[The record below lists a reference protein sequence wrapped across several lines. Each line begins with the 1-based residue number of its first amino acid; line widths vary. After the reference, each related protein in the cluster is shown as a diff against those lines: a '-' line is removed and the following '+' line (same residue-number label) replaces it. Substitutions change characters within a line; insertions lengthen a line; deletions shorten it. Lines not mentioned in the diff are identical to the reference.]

1 MNGFLV
7 PANAK
12 RGTLIFNIFRPF
24 DLIMFGTGMA
34 VTLLLLVLVDSN
46 NTIMILLSCLPV
58 GVTGQYLIIIMS
70 YVLYKVY
77 LDFSQKEEIIY
88 GEVGVFMKNS
98 ATTKNSSK
106 YTEDWLPIKSIANG
120 AIILDN
126 KQKVTGIKI
135 KPRNIF
141 ILDQGTQ
148 DNTIIALKNFYNTID
163 FEFWLISADR
173 PVDLNNYL
181 ARLQLLYN
189 QTPNPAVRKLIN
201 QDIDKA
207 NDFMNNNITDTEYY
221 ILFKDKNDDLIQKR
235 LRTLITG
242 LASAGL
248 EAKQVSNDDLRII
261 LDNFLNS
268 GMTTNFGTVI
278 A

>member
-1 MNGFLV
+1 
-7 PANAK
+7 
-12 RGTLIFNIFRPF
+12 
-24 DLIMFGTGMA
+24 
-34 VTLLLLVLVDSN
+34 
-46 NTIMILLSCLPV
+46 
-58 GVTGQYLIIIMS
+58 
-70 YVLYKVY
+70 
-77 LDFSQKEEIIY
+77 
-88 GEVGVFMKNS
+88 MKNS

-163 FEFWLISADR
+163 FESADR

>member
-1 MNGFLV
+1 M
-7 PANAK
+7 ANLEAK
-12 RGTLIFNIFRPF
+12 TK
-24 DLIMFGTGMA
+24 TK
-34 VTLLLLVLVDSN
+34 SN
-46 NTIMILLSCLPV
+46 
-58 GVTGQYLIIIMS
+58 
-70 YVLYKVY
+70 
-77 LDFSQKEEIIY
+77 
-88 GEVGVFMKNS
+88 
-98 ATTKNSSK
+98 SK
-106 YTEDWLPIKSIANG
+106 YTEDWIPIRNISNG
-120 AIILDN
+120 MIVLDN
-126 KQKVTGIKI
+126 KKKVTGVKI
-135 KPRNIF
+135 RPRIIF

-148 DNTIIALKNFYNTID
+148 DNVLIALKNFYNMID

-221 ILFKDKNDDLIQKR
+221 ILFKEKNDDLIQKR
-235 LRTLITG
+235 LRTLVTG
-242 LASAGL
+242 LANAGL
-248 EAKQVSNDDLRII
+248 EATQVSNDDLRII

-278 A
+278 S

>member
-1 MNGFLV
+1 M
-7 PANAK
+7 ANLEAK
-12 RGTLIFNIFRPF
+12 TK
-24 DLIMFGTGMA
+24 TK
-34 VTLLLLVLVDSN
+34 SN
-46 NTIMILLSCLPV
+46 
-58 GVTGQYLIIIMS
+58 
-70 YVLYKVY
+70 
-77 LDFSQKEEIIY
+77 
-88 GEVGVFMKNS
+88 
-98 ATTKNSSK
+98 SK
-106 YTEDWLPIKSIANG
+106 YTEDWIPIRNISNG
-120 AIILDN
+120 MIVLDN
-126 KQKVTGIKI
+126 KKKVTGVKI
-135 KPRNIF
+135 RPRNIF

-148 DNTIIALKNFYNTID
+148 DNVLIALKNFYNMID

-221 ILFKDKNDDLIQKR
+221 ILFKEKNDDLIHKR
-235 LRTLITG
+235 LRTLVTG
-242 LASAGL
+242 LANAGL
-248 EAKQVSNDDLRII
+248 EATQVSNDDLRII

-278 A
+278 S

>member
-1 MNGFLV
+1 
-7 PANAK
+7 
-12 RGTLIFNIFRPF
+12 
-24 DLIMFGTGMA
+24 
-34 VTLLLLVLVDSN
+34 
-46 NTIMILLSCLPV
+46 
-58 GVTGQYLIIIMS
+58 
-70 YVLYKVY
+70 
-77 LDFSQKEEIIY
+77 
-88 GEVGVFMKNS
+88 MKNS

-221 ILFKDKNDDLIQKR
+221 ILFKEKNDDLIQKK
-235 LRTLITG
+235 LRTLVTG
-242 LASAGL
+242 LANAGL
-248 EAKQVSNDDLRII
+248 EATQVSNDDLRII

-278 A
+278 S

>member
-1 MNGFLV
+1 M
-7 PANAK
+7 ANLEAK
-12 RGTLIFNIFRPF
+12 TK
-24 DLIMFGTGMA
+24 TK
-34 VTLLLLVLVDSN
+34 SN
-46 NTIMILLSCLPV
+46 
-58 GVTGQYLIIIMS
+58 
-70 YVLYKVY
+70 
-77 LDFSQKEEIIY
+77 
-88 GEVGVFMKNS
+88 
-98 ATTKNSSK
+98 SK
-106 YTEDWLPIKSIANG
+106 YTEDWIPIRNISNG
-120 AIILDN
+120 MIVLDN
-126 KQKVTGIKI
+126 KKKVTGVKI
-135 KPRNIF
+135 RPRNIF

-148 DNTIIALKNFYNTID
+148 DNVLIALKNFYNMID

-221 ILFKDKNDDLIQKR
+221 ILFKEKNDDLIQKK
-235 LRTLITG
+235 LRTLMTG
-242 LASAGL
+242 LANSGL
-248 EAKQVSNDDLRII
+248 EASQVSNDDLRII

-278 A
+278 S

>member
-1 MNGFLV
+1 
-7 PANAK
+7 
-12 RGTLIFNIFRPF
+12 
-24 DLIMFGTGMA
+24 
-34 VTLLLLVLVDSN
+34 
-46 NTIMILLSCLPV
+46 
-58 GVTGQYLIIIMS
+58 
-70 YVLYKVY
+70 
-77 LDFSQKEEIIY
+77 
-88 GEVGVFMKNS
+88 MKNS

-221 ILFKDKNDDLIQKR
+221 ILFKEKNDDLIQKR
-235 LRTLITG
+235 LRTLVTG
-242 LASAGL
+242 LANAGL
-248 EAKQVSNDDLRII
+248 EATQVSNDDLRII

>member
-1 MNGFLV
+1 M
-7 PANAK
+7 ANLEAK
-12 RGTLIFNIFRPF
+12 TK
-24 DLIMFGTGMA
+24 TK
-34 VTLLLLVLVDSN
+34 SN
-46 NTIMILLSCLPV
+46 
-58 GVTGQYLIIIMS
+58 
-70 YVLYKVY
+70 
-77 LDFSQKEEIIY
+77 
-88 GEVGVFMKNS
+88 
-98 ATTKNSSK
+98 SK
-106 YTEDWLPIKSIANG
+106 YTEDWIPIRNISNG
-120 AIILDN
+120 MIVLDN
-126 KQKVTGIKI
+126 KKKVTGVKI
-135 KPRNIF
+135 RPRNIF

-148 DNTIIALKNFYNTID
+148 YNVLIALKNFYNMID

-221 ILFKDKNDDLIQKR
+221 ILFKEKNDDLIQKR
-235 LRTLITG
+235 LRTLVTG
-242 LASAGL
+242 LANAGL
-248 EAKQVSNDDLRII
+248 EATQVSNDDLRII

-278 A
+278 S

>member
-1 MNGFLV
+1 
-7 PANAK
+7 
-12 RGTLIFNIFRPF
+12 
-24 DLIMFGTGMA
+24 
-34 VTLLLLVLVDSN
+34 
-46 NTIMILLSCLPV
+46 
-58 GVTGQYLIIIMS
+58 
-70 YVLYKVY
+70 
-77 LDFSQKEEIIY
+77 
-88 GEVGVFMKNS
+88 MKNS

-248 EAKQVSNDDLRII
+248 AAKQVSNDDLRII

>member
-1 MNGFLV
+1 M
-7 PANAK
+7 ANLQ
-12 RGTLIFNIFRPF
+12 T
-24 DLIMFGTGMA
+24 
-34 VTLLLLVLVDSN
+34 
-46 NTIMILLSCLPV
+46 
-58 GVTGQYLIIIMS
+58 
-70 YVLYKVY
+70 
-77 LDFSQKEEIIY
+77 
-88 GEVGVFMKNS
+88 
-98 ATTKNSSK
+98 TTKTKSNSK
-106 YTEDWLPIKSIANG
+106 YTEDWIPIRNISNG
-120 AIILDN
+120 MIVLDN
-126 KQKVTGIKI
+126 KKKVTGVKI
-135 KPRNIF
+135 RPRNIF

-148 DNTIIALKNFYNTID
+148 DNVLIALKNFYNTID

-221 ILFKDKNDDLIQKR
+221 ILFKEKNDDLIQKR
-235 LRTLITG
+235 LRTLVTG
-242 LASAGL
+242 LANAGL
-248 EAKQVSNDDLRII
+248 EATQVSNDDLRII

-278 A
+278 S

>member
-1 MNGFLV
+1 M
-7 PANAK
+7 ANLEAK
-12 RGTLIFNIFRPF
+12 TK
-24 DLIMFGTGMA
+24 TK
-34 VTLLLLVLVDSN
+34 SN
-46 NTIMILLSCLPV
+46 
-58 GVTGQYLIIIMS
+58 
-70 YVLYKVY
+70 
-77 LDFSQKEEIIY
+77 
-88 GEVGVFMKNS
+88 
-98 ATTKNSSK
+98 SK
-106 YTEDWLPIKSIANG
+106 YTEDWIPIRNISNG
-120 AIILDN
+120 MIVLDN
-126 KQKVTGIKI
+126 KKKVTGVKI
-135 KPRNIF
+135 RPRNIF

-148 DNTIIALKNFYNTID
+148 DNVLIALKNFYNMID

-221 ILFKDKNDDLIQKR
+221 ILFKEKNDDLIQKR
-235 LRTLITG
+235 LRTLVTV
-242 LASAGL
+242 LANAGL
-248 EAKQVSNDDLRII
+248 EATQVSNDDLRII

-278 A
+278 S

>member
-1 MNGFLV
+1 MNNSQL
-7 PANAK
+7 K
-12 RGTLIFNIFRPF
+12 TK
-24 DLIMFGTGMA
+24 TK
-34 VTLLLLVLVDSN
+34 SN
-46 NTIMILLSCLPV
+46 
-58 GVTGQYLIIIMS
+58 
-70 YVLYKVY
+70 
-77 LDFSQKEEIIY
+77 
-88 GEVGVFMKNS
+88 
-98 ATTKNSSK
+98 SK
-106 YTEDWLPIKSIANG
+106 YTEDWIPIKNISNG
-120 AIILDN
+120 MIILDN
-126 KQKVTGIKI
+126 KKKVTGVKI
-135 KPRNIF
+135 RPRNIF

-148 DNTIIALKNFYNTID
+148 DNVLIALKNFYNMID

-221 ILFKDKNDDLIQKR
+221 ILFKEKDDDLIQKK
-235 LRTLITG
+235 LRTLMTG
-242 LASAGL
+242 LANSGL
-248 EAKQVSNDDLRII
+248 EASQVSNDDLRII

-278 A
+278 S

>member
-1 MNGFLV
+1 
-7 PANAK
+7 
-12 RGTLIFNIFRPF
+12 
-24 DLIMFGTGMA
+24 
-34 VTLLLLVLVDSN
+34 
-46 NTIMILLSCLPV
+46 
-58 GVTGQYLIIIMS
+58 
-70 YVLYKVY
+70 
-77 LDFSQKEEIIY
+77 
-88 GEVGVFMKNS
+88 MKNS

-221 ILFKDKNDDLIQKR
+221 ILFKEKNDDLIQKR
-235 LRTLITG
+235 LRTLVTG
-242 LASAGL
+242 LANAGL
-248 EAKQVSNDDLRII
+248 EATQVSNDDLRII

-278 A
+278 S

>member
-1 MNGFLV
+1 M
-7 PANAK
+7 ANLEAK
-12 RGTLIFNIFRPF
+12 TK
-24 DLIMFGTGMA
+24 TK
-34 VTLLLLVLVDSN
+34 SN
-46 NTIMILLSCLPV
+46 
-58 GVTGQYLIIIMS
+58 
-70 YVLYKVY
+70 
-77 LDFSQKEEIIY
+77 
-88 GEVGVFMKNS
+88 
-98 ATTKNSSK
+98 SK
-106 YTEDWLPIKSIANG
+106 YTEDWIPIRNISNG
-120 AIILDN
+120 MIVLDN
-126 KQKVTGIKI
+126 KKKVTGVKI
-135 KPRNIF
+135 RPRNIF

-148 DNTIIALKNFYNTID
+148 DNVLIALKNFYNMID

-221 ILFKDKNDDLIQKR
+221 ILFKEKNDDLIQKK
-235 LRTLITG
+235 LRTLVTG
-242 LASAGL
+242 LANAGV
-248 EAKQVSNDDLRII
+248 EATQVSNDDLRII

-278 A
+278 S